1 MTTGRINQV
10 SAYHL
15 RPASARQHCKVTN
28 GISTMGL
35 SKQTSN
41 AQALHQ
47 RMAYPFESKGK
58 AQGKTNACLGAQT
71 SLGKLAPTLQISQT
85 HTAQQVQTH
94 KLELLKHQN
103 ALQFEAALLT
113 THNRDRMR

>member
-1 MTTGRINQV
+1 M
-10 SAYHL
+10 H
-15 RPASARQHCKVTN
+15 K
-28 GISTMGL
+28 
-35 SKQTSN
+35 
-41 AQALHQ
+41 ALHQ